1 VKLLSIEASIII
13 PTYNRKN
20 ILKRSLGHLFK
31 QTYPAAKYE
40 IIVVDDGS
48 VDGTT
53 EMIKTLR
60 PPCSLRYFRQDNKG
74 PAAARNLG
82 IKNAKGR
89 IIIFLDDDIFATPR
103 LIEEYISYH
112 DRFSNVFV
120 SGYTLLSSELIK
132 SSLFLRYAKKRH
144 ERSPQ
149 SSTNLVFSKFIT
161 SNISVKRKNFL
172 DIGLFDETLGKYGW
186 EDIEWGYRAHKRGLK
201 LKFNKNA
208 IAYHYKNPTF
218 EESCRLHRLM
228 GKSAVSFH
236 EKHPDPKIGLL
247 LGIHPLLVFA
257 KSILYNK
264 PLVKLCQKIIPHIQY
279 RKLFPILCFC
289 YSVVL
294 EYYYFI
300 GIKEGL
306 RKRMH

>member
-1 VKLLSIEASIII
+1 MSIEASIII

-20 ILKRSLGHLFK
+20 ILKRSLGYLFE

-48 VDGTT
+48 VDGTA

-60 PPCSLRYFRQDNKG
+60 PPCSLRYFRQDNRG

-89 IIIFLDDDIFATPR
+89 IIIFLDDDIFATSC
-103 LIEEYISYH
+103 LIEEHMSYH

-120 SGYTLLSSELIK
+120 TGHTLLLPELIK
-132 SSLFLRYAKKRH
+132 SSLFLRCARKRH
-144 ERSPQ
+144 ERLPWNSANP
-149 SSTNLVFSKFIT
+149 VFSEFLIGN
-161 SNISVKRKNFL
+161 SSVKKENFL
-172 DIGLFDETLGKYGW
+172 DIGPLDKTLGKYGW
-186 EDIEWGYRAHKRGLK
+186 EDIEWGYRAHKRGLQ

-208 IAYHYKNPTF
+208 IAHHYKNPTF
-218 EESCRLHRLM
+218 EESCRLHCLM
-228 GKSAVSFH
+228 GKSAVTFYK
-236 EKHPDPKIGLL
+236 KHPDLTIALL
-247 LGIHPLLVFA
+247 LGVHPLLVFA

-264 PLVKLCQKIIPHIQY
+264 PLVKLCQKIIPCIQS
-279 RKLFPILCFC
+279 RKFFPILYFC

-306 RKRMH
+306 RKSIH

>member
-1 VKLLSIEASIII
+1 MSIEASIII

-20 ILKRSLGHLFK
+20 ILKRSLGYLFE

-48 VDGTT
+48 VDGTI

-60 PPCSLRYFRQDNKG
+60 PPCSLRYFRQDNRG
-74 PAAARNLG
+74 PAVARNLG

-89 IIIFLDDDIFATPR
+89 IIIFLDDDIFATSR
-103 LIEEYISYH
+103 LIEEHMSYH
-112 DRFSNVFV
+112 SRFSNLFAT
-120 SGYTLLSSELIK
+120 GHTLLLPELIE
-132 SSLFLRYAKKRH
+132 SSLFLRCARKRH
-144 ERSPQ
+144 ERLPWNSANP
-149 SSTNLVFSKFIT
+149 VFSEFLIGN
-161 SNISVKRKNFL
+161 SSVKKENFL
-172 DIGLFDETLGKYGW
+172 DIGLLDKALGKYGW
-186 EDIEWGYRAHKRGLK
+186 EDIEWGYRAHKKGLQ
-201 LKFNKNA
+201 LKFNRNA

-228 GKSAVSFH
+228 GKSAVTFYK
-236 EKHPDPKIGLL
+236 KHPDLTIALL
-247 LGIHPLLVFA
+247 LGVHPLLVFA

-264 PLVKLCQKIIPHIQY
+264 PLVKLCQKILPYIQS
-279 RKLFPILCFC
+279 RKFFPILYFC

-306 RKRMH
+306 RKKMH